1 MSEFVDSEA
10 EVDTDEELDKMSG
23 SGDEAPRQISEDEE
37 EEEEEDNQK
46 IAKDLGRLF

>member
-37 EEEEEDNQK
+37 EEEDNQK